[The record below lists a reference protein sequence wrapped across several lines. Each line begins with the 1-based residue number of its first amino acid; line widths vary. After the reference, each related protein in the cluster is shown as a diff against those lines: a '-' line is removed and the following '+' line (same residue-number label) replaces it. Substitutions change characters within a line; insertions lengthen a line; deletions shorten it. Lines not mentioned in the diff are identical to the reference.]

1 MQVQETK
8 LAWLAGIIDGEG
20 CLQIWWKTRT
30 HRSGNSTC
38 TPSARITITNSSEAI
53 VQECIKIFQDLG
65 IKYYCRD
72 PKNSVIRKMVRLE
85 ILNYGSLK
93 TILDAVTPYMIGKK
107 DQAEALR
114 EFVEKASKRNGFSS
128 QEEKEEYL
136 LKVRAMKKADL
147 LTL

>member
-1 MQVQETK
+1 M
-8 LAWLAGIIDGEG
+8 
-20 CLQIWWKTRT
+20 R
-30 HRSGNSTC
+30 
-38 TPSARITITNSSEAI
+38 
-53 VQECIKIFQDLG
+53 ECIKIFEGLG
-65 IKYYCRD
+65 IKYYSRD

-85 ILNYGSLK
+85 ILNYASLK
-93 TILDAVTPYMIGKK
+93 TILDAVMPYMIGKK

-136 LKVRAMKKADL
+136 LKLRVMKKSDL